1 MDHFFDFNKS
11 VLRYRRH
18 DVSENY
24 YLTTNIIR
32 GNQSM
37 SSLRLAILQ
46 SIEESTVDSASAQQ
60 STVDGNNVSKKT
72 KPKRRTRPKK
82 DFPIV
87 KLPQIDK
94 YIRNDDPTLIDTYGF
109 VEVSNVLSNNLI
121 EQIRMEAASK
131 IDAWQGGQELMGGDS
146 SSKNNKRKTSEVV
159 EVEEISN
166 ALQMVSMHII

>member
-1 MDHFFDFNKS
+1 
-11 VLRYRRH
+11 
-18 DVSENY
+18 
-24 YLTTNIIR
+24 
-32 GNQSM
+32 M

-82 DFPIV
+82 DINKPIV
-87 KLPQIDK
+87 ELPLIDK

-121 EQIRMEAASK
+121 EQIRMEAAGK

>member
-1 MDHFFDFNKS
+1 
-11 VLRYRRH
+11 
-18 DVSENY
+18 
-24 YLTTNIIR
+24 
-32 GNQSM
+32 M

-82 DFPIV
+82 DFPIIV

>member
-1 MDHFFDFNKS
+1 
-11 VLRYRRH
+11 
-18 DVSENY
+18 
-24 YLTTNIIR
+24 
-32 GNQSM
+32 M

-46 SIEESTVDSASAQQ
+46 SIEDSSPASAQKSTVDC
-60 STVDGNNVSKKT
+60 NNRSKNKDNP

-82 DFPIV
+82 DVPIV
-87 KLPQIDK
+87 ELPQIDK

-109 VEVSNVLSNNLI
+109 VEVSNVLSKNLI
-121 EQIRMEAASK
+121 ELIRMEASSK

-146 SSKNNKRKTSEVV
+146 SSKSTKRKTSEVV

>member
-94 YIRNDDPTLIDTYGF
+94 YT
-109 VEVSNVLSNNLI
+109 
-121 EQIRMEAASK
+121 
-131 IDAWQGGQELMGGDS
+131 
-146 SSKNNKRKTSEVV
+146 
-159 EVEEISN
+159 
-166 ALQMVSMHII
+166 

>member
-1 MDHFFDFNKS
+1 
-11 VLRYRRH
+11 
-18 DVSENY
+18 
-24 YLTTNIIR
+24 
-32 GNQSM
+32 M

-46 SIEESTVDSASAQQ
+46 SIEESTVDSASASAQQ

-82 DFPIV
+82 IV